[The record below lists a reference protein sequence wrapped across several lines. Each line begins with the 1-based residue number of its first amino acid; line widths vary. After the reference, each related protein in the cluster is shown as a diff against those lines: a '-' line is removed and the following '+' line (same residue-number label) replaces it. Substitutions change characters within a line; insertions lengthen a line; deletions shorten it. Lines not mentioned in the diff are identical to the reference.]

1 MAQRV
6 SPKEA
11 HDLMAQ
17 GYVYVDVRS
26 TPEFEQGHPAGAV
39 LVPIAEA
46 SPVGM
51 QPNPQFVEQVASLF
65 AKDAKIIV
73 GCQAGGRSARAA
85 AMLEQSGFTNI
96 VDQRAGF
103 GGARGP
109 TGAVVEPGWKDA
121 GLPVATG
128 KS

>member
-1 MAQRV
+1 
-6 SPKEA
+6 
-11 HDLMAQ
+11 MAQ

-51 QPNPQFVEQVASLF
+51 QPNPQFVEQVASQF

-85 AMLEQSGFTNI
+85 AMLEQNGFTNI

-121 GLPVATG
+121 GLPVETG
-128 KS
+128 KK